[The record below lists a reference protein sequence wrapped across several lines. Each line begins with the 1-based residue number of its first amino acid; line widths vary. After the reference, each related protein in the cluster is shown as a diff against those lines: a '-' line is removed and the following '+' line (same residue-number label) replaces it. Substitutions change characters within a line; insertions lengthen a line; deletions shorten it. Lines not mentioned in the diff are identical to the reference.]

1 MGNNILS
8 VKMPND
14 KSVKTNI
21 ELIEMMVY
29 RVKSF
34 VEMSFFMEN
43 KIRYILDDM
52 MAYINID
59 KLL

>member
-21 ELIEMMVY
+21 ELIDMMVY

-34 VEMSFFMEN
+34 VEMSFLMEN
-43 KIRYILDDM
+43 KIRYMLDDM
-52 MAYINID
+52 MAYIKID
-59 KLL
+59 MLL